1 MLLYAPGHDAPARVI
16 SLTVP
21 AAAREWMLREGT
33 FQLGGPAAA
42 RALGTLRERLV
53 ENFDAAIG
61 AAVTDPHGLLAI
73 LVFGQRLMANAEDDD
88 ARTLLDAL
96 ASLAALALCARPS
109 RAGRTRPRAASSPRK
124 PRASIEALRADHP
137 PLKFMIGESEA
148 LFMTCQDLVAD

>member
-1 MLLYAPGHDAPARVI
+1 MLLYATGHAARARVD

-21 AAAREWMLREGT
+21 AGAREWMLREGT

-88 ARTLLDAL
+88 PRPLPDGL
-96 ASLAALALCARPS
+96 ASLAAPALGAPPPPAARP
-109 RAGRTRPRAASSPRK
+109 RPRAAS
-124 PRASIEALRADHP
+124 P
-137 PLKFMIGESEA
+137 PPK
-148 LFMTCQDLVAD
+148 